1 MASQNNHKTSNFW
14 FGFSLGI
21 LGTGALVYFFG
32 TKKGRETM
40 QKLLD
45 LTENFEETINMLSE
59 ELTGTTIFHEDKK
72 DSKKTFS
79 SLGSLLSKIK
89 VMSPR

>member
-32 TKKGRETM
+32 TKKGRETL
-40 QKLLD
+40 QKLLS

-59 ELTGTTIFHEDKK
+59 ELTGNAIFDEKK